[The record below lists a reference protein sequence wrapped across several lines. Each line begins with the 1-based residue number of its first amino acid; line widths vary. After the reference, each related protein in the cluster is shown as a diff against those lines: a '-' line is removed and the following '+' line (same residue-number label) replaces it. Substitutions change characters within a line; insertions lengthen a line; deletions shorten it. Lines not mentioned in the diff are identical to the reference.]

1 MTFLNYA
8 LRVGVVLTLV
18 LAGRAFADDIQVL
31 SWENLLP
38 EGETQQ
44 IPVPGH
50 GPGGDMF
57 PGSDPFGNEMSDA
70 PIPMQ
75 SLLGGV
81 VEDYNGKVVKLP
93 GFIVPLEYGDK
104 GRVKEFLLV
113 PYFGAC
119 IHYPPPPPNQ
129 IVYVVLDEPVELD
142 SIWDPVWAIGELKA
156 ERRGSELGTAG
167 YVMAGKELDEY
178 D

>member
-1 MTFLNYA
+1 MAFLNHVKRA
-8 LRVGVVLTLV
+8 GVLLS
-18 LAGRAFADDIQVL
+18 LFFACHAFADDVQVIT
-31 SWENLLP
+31 WENLLP
-38 EGETQQ
+38 EGEAQQ

-57 PGSDPFGNEMSDA
+57 PGSEMSDA

-81 VEDYNGKVVKLP
+81 VEDYNDKKVKLP
-93 GFIVPLEYGDK
+93 GFVVPLEYSNK
-104 GRVKEFLLV
+104 GEVKEFLLV

-129 IVYVVLDEPVELD
+129 IVYVVLDEPVALN
-142 SIWDPVWAIGELKA
+142 SIWDPVWAIGTLKA

-167 YVMAGKELDEY
+167 YTMAGQQLDEY
-178 D
+178 EY